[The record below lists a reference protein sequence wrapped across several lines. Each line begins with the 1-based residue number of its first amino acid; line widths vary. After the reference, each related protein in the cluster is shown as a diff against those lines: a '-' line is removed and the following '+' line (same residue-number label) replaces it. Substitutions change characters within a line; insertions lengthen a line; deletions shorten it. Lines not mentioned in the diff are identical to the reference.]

1 MAEATKGRPTAVLV
15 QQNYSQ
21 SLHVYFAPHI
31 QTHIQKILKFKSEI
45 QKSLSLTNLYLHVF
59 LQ

>member
-1 MAEATKGRPTAVLV
+1 MAEATKGRPAAVLV

-31 QTHIQKILKFKSEI
+31 QTQILKFKSEI
-45 QKSLSLTNLYLHVF
+45 QKLLSLTNLYLHVF

>member
-15 QQNYSQ
+15 LQNYSQ

-31 QTHIQKILKFKSEI
+31 QTQILKFKSEI
-45 QKSLSLTNLYLHVF
+45 QKLLSLTNLYLHVF